1 MEDMLN
7 VDFRWSVHFGAFE
20 KLAVIEGRLLLTQRV
35 DLLFVT
41 NPVSS
46 MSQSIVTIVRS
57 SPFLKSEHGC
67 AYPFPLGNAVTMSNA
82 VTTRKYAIL
91 PFTFESTFT

>member
-7 VDFRWSVHFGAFE
+7 VDFRWSVHLGAFE
-20 KLAVIEGRLLLTQRV
+20 KSAVMAGRLLLAHRV

-41 NPVSS
+41 NPLS

-57 SPFLKSEHGC
+57 SPLKSEHGC
-67 AYPFPLGNAVTMSNA
+67 AYPFPLGNAVTMSSA
-82 VTTRKYAIL
+82 VTTRK
-91 PFTFESTFT
+91 

>member
-7 VDFRWSVHFGAFE
+7 VDFRWSVHLGAFE
-20 KLAVIEGRLLLTQRV
+20 KSAVMAGRFWLTHRF

-41 NPVSS
+41 NPLS

-67 AYPFPLGNAVTMSNA
+67 AYPFPLGNAVTMSSA
-82 VTTRKYAIL
+82 VTTRK
-91 PFTFESTFT
+91 